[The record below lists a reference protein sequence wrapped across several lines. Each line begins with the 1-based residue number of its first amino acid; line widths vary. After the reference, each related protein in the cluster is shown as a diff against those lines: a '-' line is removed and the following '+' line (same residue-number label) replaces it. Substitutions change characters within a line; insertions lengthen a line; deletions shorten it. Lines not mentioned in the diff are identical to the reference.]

1 MLRNETDFVVC
12 RKTVSVDD
20 GGDLGYVQTV
30 GTTESTTKRPMTM
43 SVH

>member
-12 RKTVSVDD
+12 RKIVSVDD

-30 GTTESTTKRPMTM
+30 GTTESATKRPMSM
-43 SVH
+43 SEH